1 MFNTINHIR
10 LDGNIGREPK
20 IVETEKSNFVEL
32 SVATKRPVLSED
44 IDKVKFITEWH
55 KVMIF
60 DEEAIEFF
68 KPLDITKGS
77 KVRVEGT
84 LSYRN
89 RAIKDADGEVITTVK
104 EAFVVAYRV
113 FPV

>member
-1 MFNTINHIR
+1 MLNTINHIR
-10 LDGNIGREPK
+10 LDGNVGREPK
-20 IVETEKSNFVEL
+20 IIETEKSTFVEL
-32 SVATKRPVLSED
+32 SVATKRPVAGED
-44 IDKVKFITEWH
+44 TDKVKFITEWH

-60 DEEAIEFF
+60 DEEDIQFF
-68 KPLDITKGS
+68 KGFDITKGS

-89 RAIKDADGEVITTVK
+89 RPIKDADGEVITTVK

-113 FPV
+113 LPV